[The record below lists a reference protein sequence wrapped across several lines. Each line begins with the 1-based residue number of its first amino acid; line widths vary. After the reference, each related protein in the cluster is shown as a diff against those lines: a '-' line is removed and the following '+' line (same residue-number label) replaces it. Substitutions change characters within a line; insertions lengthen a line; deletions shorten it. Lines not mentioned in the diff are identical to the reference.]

1 MSLDRELTGIVFAI
15 NLHPAGGQVVLYK
28 IIIIIMI
35 TFLIT
40 IISTMTIIVNNKFF
54 FQKRTLSVA
63 WSYRTFGKHERGIS
77 SFSQQGFTG
86 LADCIFQHKKAL
98 VSKITSGISD
108 GHISND
114 LPYPRPLKA
123 GESSSTQT
131 RVVHPSGRVLQE

>member
-1 MSLDRELTGIVFAI
+1 MFVLQIKLLIYHHHWSILSGGEIVSLDRELTGIVFAI

-86 LADCIFQHKKAL
+86 LADCIFQH
-98 VSKITSGISD
+98 
-108 GHISND
+108 N
-114 LPYPRPLKA
+114 
-123 GESSSTQT
+123 
-131 RVVHPSGRVLQE
+131 